1 MIITRAS
8 KLVIGESIPFA
19 KLLGPVGDT
28 RASHARWAHPPG

>member
-8 KLVIGESIPFA
+8 KLVMRESTPFA
-19 KLLGPVGDT
+19 KHLGPVGDT